1 MHHLL
6 RDIVSDVPPSLL
18 SSLLYEEL
26 TTQRERQQF
35 SAETTGG
42 TLGFVPFH
50 GNQSSRDACLIY
62 PRGVG
67 MDKICIL
74 LP

>member
-26 TTQRERQQF
+26 TTQRERLQF
-35 SAETTGG
+35 SAENTGG
-42 TLGFVPFH
+42 TLGFVPLRD
-50 GNQSSRDACLIY
+50 NQSSREASLIY

-67 MDKICIL
+67 MDKVCIL
-74 LP
+74 LL